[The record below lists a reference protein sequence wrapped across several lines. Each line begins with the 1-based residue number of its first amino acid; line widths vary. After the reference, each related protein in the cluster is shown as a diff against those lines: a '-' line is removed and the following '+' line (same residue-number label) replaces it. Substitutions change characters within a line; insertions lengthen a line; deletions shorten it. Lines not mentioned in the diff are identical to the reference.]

1 MQKPAQMQWQAKNP
15 AETDADYLQGL
26 LKQKGSLGLAVGTRQ
41 LAARVTVEAAKAV
54 RAWRLQGTPVHWTQ
68 DEVYELITEQTA
80 MSHVE
85 ITSKIVRR
93 GRAMWM
99 IRGALAE
106 EFTLV
111 RVEEEGE
118 SSQYWITPATATQRR
133 GPASRP

>member
-1 MQKPAQMQWQAKNP
+1 M
-15 AETDADYLQGL
+15 
-26 LKQKGSLGLAVGTRQ
+26 GLAVGTRQ

-111 RVEEEGE
+111 
-118 SSQYWITPATATQRR
+118 
-133 GPASRP
+133 